1 MPRSR
6 SATVTDAPPVLRDAA
21 RLAADKLLNPERARQ
36 AFEGAPGRPVLL
48 VLAAGK
54 GTRFGTEPKCV
65 QLVSGKP
72 LARHSIDAFQRRYGG
87 PVVCLVHYRQDD
99 VMAALGDDLVYV
111 HSDDPT
117 GGTAFAAYEAFSVP
131 ELRQRDP
138 LLFVTMGDRVVPE
151 SVFARMEARHAGGA
165 EQMPRL
171 TLLAAR
177 YEPPRHLGKGRIVR
191 DANGSVSRIVEQRDI
206 DAWSDEAQRT
216 AWQDVTE
223 ANCPL
228 YLLRADLLRESLAG
242 LTNDNAQRQFYLTDI
257 VEGIAARGGEAR
269 ALTIEPADAA
279 YDWLSADVTRPHDLA
294 LLEGLFQRRAAPEV
308 KGDDLQRA
316 AQVLR
321 ANRPPGQT
329 AAIAAQLRELHDTA
343 QRDRQGFDPARPV
356 AVGASGGRLRIAFM
370 HPDMGRFFGPAW
382 QMPIGAADAAGRE
395 QIVVVAQEAHDG
407 AIHLFPTDAEFQE
420 RLSALPADDA
430 SMYPGE
436 EITDWYAYEGF
447 GTRMAERMLLSLGY
461 FSHDELDRRR
471 RAGLPLP
478 PADLWVANG
487 MRRPFSLIGNAIASV
502 RTLREGAIGASV
514 QRALGQEAF
523 RGLRLATTGRIPRGG
538 FSSSSAVT
546 VAVKNAVNALYDL
559 AIPPDLLV
567 HLACQAEY
575 GTGVRAGSLDQATEQ
590 KGVAGQGALISSNPR
605 DNFRVLGIYPV
616 PTERFRVIFPYT
628 VDRDREAWLWSYGM
642 YGESANDP
650 LPTTGEIRKL
660 TGKAAEMAAILVGLP
675 LDEDFFPH
683 LEADLLQAGTLAPA
697 TAAWVADTLL
707 QLPLRISREELAER
721 LRERRDWL
729 IGEWHGKRHA
739 TPQEAARQADATL
752 GALMEGWREPLLRR
766 PSRLGGFELE
776 TGVPLRAIVAYLFGE
791 VVKNARLLHDPDSWI
806 ETVTRS
812 QGGDR
817 CFYID
822 PAALPDADALMAEAP
837 WERGLSGPER
847 LAQWLTRAG
856 ATPVDFD
863 RGLDDAA
870 LAGTAPLDLYRLEGG
885 NFFRGLALIDLAEAM
900 LKRAFGPDATAVR
913 VNAAGQGDYF
923 QVHVDTRQASVP
935 RVQDFLRRAFY
946 RRFGLAPEPEF
957 IEPSTGG
964 GAAGLRL
971 DRFDRLPE
979 LIRLLEDDPESRS
992 ARAGGS
998 AQAG

>member
-1 MPRSR
+1 VIAAR
-6 SATVTDAPPVLRDAA
+6 PVLRDTA
-21 RLAADKLLNPERARQ
+21 RLSPDKLLNPDRMHA
-36 AFEGAPGRPVLL
+36 AFAGAADLPVLV

-54 GTRFGTEPKCV
+54 GTRFGTEPKCIQSV
-65 QLVSGKP
+65 GGKP

-131 ELRQRDP
+131 HLREREG

-151 SVFARMEARHAGGA
+151 SVFARMEARHAEEAGPG
-165 EQMPRL
+165 PRL

-177 YEPPRHLGKGRIVR
+177 YEPPRHVGKGRIVR
-191 DANGSVSRIVEQRDI
+191 DARGRITRIVEQRDI
-206 DAWSDEAQRT
+206 DAAPDGERKAT
-216 AWQDVTE
+216 WQDVTE

-228 YLLRADLLRESLAG
+228 YVLPAHLLHAHLAG
-242 LTNDNAQRQFYLTDI
+242 LTNDNAQGQYYLTDV
-257 VEGIAARGGEAR
+257 VERIAAQGGDVR
-269 ALTIEPADAA
+269 ALTMAPADAE
-279 YDWLSADVTRPHDLA
+279 YDWLIADVTRPQDLA
-294 LLEGLFQRRAAPEV
+294 LLEGLFQRRTEPAAS
-308 KGDDLQRA
+308 GDELERA
-316 AQVLR
+316 AAALR

-329 AAIAAQLRELHDTA
+329 AAIAAQLRELLDTA
-343 QRDRQGFDPARPV
+343 ARDRQGFDPGRPV
-356 AVGASGGRLRIAFM
+356 AIGIAGGRLRIAFM

-395 QIVVVAQEAHDG
+395 QIVILAQEATDG
-407 AIHLFPTDAEFQE
+407 AIHLFPTDHEFQE
-420 RLSALPADDA
+420 RLSALPADDD

-436 EITDWYAYEGF
+436 EVSDWYAYEGF
-447 GTRMAERMLLSLGY
+447 GTRMAERILLSLGY
-461 FSHDELDRRR
+461 FTPGEVARRR
-471 RAGLPLP
+471 YAGLPLP
-478 PADLWVANG
+478 PPQLWVANG

-502 RTLREGAIGASV
+502 RTLREGTIGATV
-514 QRALGQEAF
+514 QRALGKEGF

-559 AIPPDLLV
+559 GISPDLLV

-605 DNFRVLGIYPV
+605 DNFRVLGVYPV
-616 PTERFRVIFPYT
+616 PTERFKVIFPYT

-650 LPTTGEIRKL
+650 LPTTSEIRKL

-683 LEADLLQAGTLAPA
+683 LEADLLQTGTLRPP
-697 TAAWVADTLL
+697 TARWVADTLR
-707 QLPLRISREELAER
+707 QLPQRISREDLERR

-729 IGEWHGKRHA
+729 VAEFRAKRHA
-739 TPQEAARQADATL
+739 TAEEATRQADATL
-752 GALMEGWREPLLRR
+752 ASLLEGWREPLLRKG
-766 PSRLGGFELE
+766 SSLGGFELE
-776 TGVPLRAIVAYLFGE
+776 AGVPLRAIVAYLFGE
-791 VVKNARLLHDPDSWI
+791 VVKNARLLHAPDTWI

-817 CFYID
+817 CFDID
-822 PAALPDADALMAEAP
+822 PAALPDAATLMEEAP

-847 LAQWLTRAG
+847 LSRWLTRAG
-856 ATPVDFD
+856 ARPVDVD

-870 LAGTAPLDLYRLEGG
+870 LAHDPPPDLYLLEGG
-885 NFFRGLALIDLAEAM
+885 NFFG
-900 LKRAFGPDATAVR
+900 
-913 VNAAGQGDYF
+913 
-923 QVHVDTRQASVP
+923 
-935 RVQDFLRRAFY
+935 
-946 RRFGLAPEPEF
+946 
-957 IEPSTGG
+957 
-964 GAAGLRL
+964 
-971 DRFDRLPE
+971 
-979 LIRLLEDDPESRS
+979 
-992 ARAGGS
+992 AGG
-998 AQAG
+998 